1 MLFYTP
7 GVPTLSPD
15 KGRAAL
21 SASSADTSLSTSCAH
36 VLISVGVNGAHSTA
50 LKSIAT
56 THAELDGIGL
66 GEFSAWTNNLRA
78 VAGAVASWMY
88 ASYYAWCVRRGV
100 FPGSMFMV
108 MGTTGAII
116 PQLLLWFVT
125 DEELRPIKAKG
136 NTED

>member
-1 MLFYTP
+1 MMP
-7 GVPTLSPD
+7 GNPV
-15 KGRAAL
+15 AL
-21 SASSADTSLSTSCAH
+21 VQVLQTSTCRQACGLRTFAQYSRVNLCT
-36 VLISVGVNGAHSTA
+36 SVGVNGAHSTA

-78 VAGAVASWMY
+78 VAGAVASWVY

-108 MGTTGAII
+108 MGTIGAII
-116 PQLLLWFVT
+116 PQVLLWFVT
-125 DEELRPIKAKG
+125 DEELRPIKAK
-136 NTED
+136 